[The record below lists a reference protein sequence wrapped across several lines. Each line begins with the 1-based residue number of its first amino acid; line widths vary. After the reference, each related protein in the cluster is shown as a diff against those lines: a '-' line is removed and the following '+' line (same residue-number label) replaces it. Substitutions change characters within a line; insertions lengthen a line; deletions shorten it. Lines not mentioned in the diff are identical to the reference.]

1 MVILALV
8 TLIFSASQSAE
19 GLTVGFYTSVCPG
32 KDVEGT
38 IRSAVQAKFN
48 KDKTITP
55 GLLRMFFHDCF
66 VQVTYMLPDLSENSC
81 TGSSIFFSALTH
93 CNHAVIGEIFGHNQ
107 LRS

>member
-1 MVILALV
+1 MVLLVLV

-19 GLTVGFYTSVCPG
+19 GLKVGFYTSVCPG

-66 VQVTYMLPDLSENSC
+66 VQVIYMLPGLSENRC
-81 TGSSIFFSALTH
+81 TGSTTFFSL
-93 CNHAVIGEIFGHNQ
+93 NP
-107 LRS
+107 L